1 MNKKTRQT
9 YAQTFRFPPD
19 VWQQLRQ
26 SAEENVRSLNA
37 ELVWI
42 LRGHFS
48 RAPARTASETRATT
62 ASMD

>member
-1 MNKKTRQT
+1 MNVKKTR
-9 YAQTFRFPPD
+9 QTFRFPPD

-26 SAEENVRSLNA
+26 SAEDNVRSLNA

-48 RAPARTASETRATT
+48 RAPARTT
-62 ASMD
+62 ASTD

>member
-1 MNKKTRQT
+1 MNKKTCQT
-9 YAQTFRFPPD
+9 YAHTFRFPPD

-42 LRGHFS
+42 LRGHFNQ
-48 RAPARTASETRATT
+48 APVRTGSETKATAST
-62 ASMD
+62 D